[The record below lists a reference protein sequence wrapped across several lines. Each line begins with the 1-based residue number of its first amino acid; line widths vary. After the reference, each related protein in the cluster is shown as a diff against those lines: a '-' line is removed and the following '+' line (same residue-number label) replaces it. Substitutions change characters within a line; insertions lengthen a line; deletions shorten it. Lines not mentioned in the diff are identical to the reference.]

1 VKVGVKNFSLMRI
14 MLYAGFVWMAH
25 HAILGHGWAGQA
37 SSSALKV
44 GIVDLDR
51 ALKESASGKQALSTL
66 KQFRDKVVKEI
77 NDKKRQKD
85 SKEGTLRDLQTELTS
100 QSMVL
105 SDAAKR
111 DKEESYRRQVRDLR
125 KFIEDSNRFIEE
137 AERDLR
143 EREAE
148 LTSGMLRNLIEIIRA
163 VGREESFTIIFERN
177 DRVLLFVADAIDL
190 TEKIIKR
197 FDTVKR

>member
-1 VKVGVKNFSLMRI
+1 MRQPTVLKCL
-14 MLYAGFVWMAH
+14 LYACLVWLAH
-25 HAILGHGWAGQA
+25 DTILGYASAGQA

-51 ALKESASGKQALSTL
+51 ALKESTSGKQALGTL
-66 KQFRDKVVKEI
+66 KQFRDKVVKDI

-85 SKEGTLRDLQTELTS
+85 AKETTLRDLQTELTS

-105 SDAAKR
+105 SDSAKR

-125 KFIEDSNRFIEE
+125 KLIDDSNRFIEE
-137 AERDLR
+137 SERELR
-143 EREAE
+143 EREGEA
-148 LTSGMLRNLIEIIRA
+148 TSRLLRDLLEIVRA

-197 FDTVKR
+197 FDTTARR

>member
-1 VKVGVKNFSLMRI
+1 MRI
-14 MLYAGFVWMAH
+14 LLYASFVWMAH
-25 HAILGHGWAGQA
+25 HVILGHAWAGQA
-37 SSSALKV
+37 SPSALKV

-51 ALKESASGKQALSTL
+51 ALKESTSGKQALSTL
-66 KQFRDKVVKEI
+66 KQFRDKAVKEI

-85 SKEGTLRDLQTELTS
+85 AKEGTLRDLQTELTS

-105 SDAAKR
+105 SDSAKR

-137 AERDLR
+137 SERDLR

-148 LTSGMLRNLIEIIRA
+148 LTSRMLRDLLKIVQD

-177 DRVLLFVADAIDL
+177 DRVLLFVAEPFDL

>member
-1 VKVGVKNFSLMRI
+1 MWPPTVLRCL
-14 MLYAGFVWMAH
+14 LYACLVWLAH
-25 HAILGHGWAGQA
+25 DTIWGYVSAGQA

-51 ALKESASGKQALSTL
+51 ALKESTSGKQALGTL
-66 KQFRDKVVKEI
+66 KQFRDKVVKDI

-85 SKEGTLRDLQTELTS
+85 AKETTLRDLQSELTS

-105 SDAAKR
+105 SDTAKR

-125 KFIEDSNRFIEE
+125 KFIDDSNRFIEE
-137 AERDLR
+137 SERELR
-143 EREAE
+143 EREGEA
-148 LTSGMLRNLIEIIRA
+148 TSRLLGDLLKIVRA
-163 VGREESFTIIFERN
+163 VGQEESFTIIFERN

-197 FDTVKR
+197 FDTTARR

>member
-1 VKVGVKNFSLMRI
+1 MKQQTLLNIV
-14 MLYAGFVWMAH
+14 LYAGLVCLAH
-25 HAILGHGWAGQA
+25 HAILGQAWAGQA
-37 SSSALKV
+37 SPSVLKV

-85 SKEGTLRDLQTELTS
+85 AKETMVRDLQTELTS
-100 QSMVL
+100 QSLVL
-105 SDAAKR
+105 SDSAKR
-111 DKEESYRRQVRDLR
+111 NKEETYRRQVRELR
-125 KFIEDSNRFIEE
+125 EFIEDANRFIEKS
-137 AERDLR
+137 ERELR

-148 LTSGMLRNLIEIIRA
+148 LTSGMLRDLIEIIRA

-177 DRVLLFVADAIDL
+177 DRILLFVADAIDL

-197 FDTVKR
+197 FDTARR

>member
-1 VKVGVKNFSLMRI
+1 MRQRTLI
-14 MLYAGFVWMAH
+14 KILFYMGLVYLAH
-25 HAILGHGWAGQA
+25 PLVFGSAWAGQA
-37 SSSALKV
+37 SSSTLRV

-51 ALKESASGKQALSTL
+51 ALKESSSGKQALSTL
-66 KQFRDKVVKEI
+66 KQFRDKVLKDI
-77 NDKKRQKD
+77 NEKKRQKD

-125 KFIEDSNRFIEE
+125 KFIDDSNRFIEE
-137 AERDLR
+137 SERELR

-148 LTSGMLRNLIEIIRA
+148 LTSRMLRDLLEIIRA
-163 VGREESFTIIFERN
+163 VGREEGFTIIFERN

-190 TEKIIKR
+190 TDKIIKR
-197 FDTVKR
+197 FDTTARR

>member
-1 VKVGVKNFSLMRI
+1 MRQDTLITILFYTGLM
-14 MLYAGFVWMAH
+14 LLTQL
-25 HAILGHGWAGQA
+25 AIIGHVWAGQA
-37 SSSALKV
+37 ASSALKV

-51 ALKESASGKQALSTL
+51 ALKESSAGKQALGTL
-66 KQFRDKVVKEI
+66 KQYRDKVVKEI

-100 QSMVL
+100 QNLVL
-105 SDAAKR
+105 SETAKR
-111 DKEESYRRQVRDLR
+111 DKEESYRRQARDLR
-125 KFIEDSNRFIEE
+125 KFIDDSNRFIEE
-137 AERDLR
+137 SERELR

-148 LTSGMLRNLIEIIRA
+148 LTSRLLRDLLEIIRA

-177 DRVLLFVADAIDL
+177 DRFLLFAADAIDL

-197 FDTVKR
+197 FDTTARR